1 MAQNTGTIPGKRK
14 NASGEISSTKGRG
27 VTTTQGR
34 TQNLKNS
41 GNDEPVWLKLIPAD
55 EWAVYCSALASVRAS
70 GVRFLIGGG
79 FGLAVYT
86 KHWRRTKDM
95 DFYVLPH
102 ERHALIAALEK
113 EGFSDLYDKLSYDRG
128 WIHRSMREGVIVDTI
143 WSMANRRAEVD
154 EQWFDHATQVNLRGE
169 ALQIIPAEELLWC
182 KTYILQRDRSDW
194 PDIFNLLYAVGPSL
208 KWDHLL
214 ARFESDVPL
223 LKALLTVFDWVCP
236 NRAAWFPSELREQ
249 LQLPQP
255 SLITEEEQK
264 QRVKLLDRRAW
275 FAAFLPEDRVL
286 EV

>member
-1 MAQNTGTIPGKRK
+1 M
-14 NASGEISSTKGRG
+14 
-27 VTTTQGR
+27 
-34 TQNLKNS
+34 
-41 GNDEPVWLKLIPAD
+41 
-55 EWAVYCSALASVRAS
+55 
-70 GVRFLIGGG
+70 IGGG

-95 DFYVLPH
+95 DFYVLPD
-102 ERHALIAALEK
+102 ERHALIAALEQ
-113 EGFSDLYDKLSYDRG
+113 EGFLDLYDKLSYDRG
-128 WIHRSMREGVIVDTI
+128 WIHRSIRDGVIVDII

-154 EQWFDHATQVNLRGE
+154 EQWFTHATQVNLRGE
-169 ALQIIPAEELLWC
+169 ALQIIPPEELLWC

-208 KWDHLL
+208 KWEHLL

-236 NRAAWFPSELREQ
+236 NRAARFPSELREQ

-264 QRVKLLDRRAW
+264 QRVKSLDMRAW